1 MRFLRKRG
9 GEHPPVSTEPA
20 PECEHVTLIPRWDR
34 AEDIGRQDRVSL
46 YRCEACGREFTLAEA
61 NRLRATEEARIQRKL
76 AG

>member
-1 MRFLRKRG
+1 
-9 GEHPPVSTEPA
+9 
-20 PECEHVTLIPRWDR
+20 VTLIPRWDR